1 MSARKKEVTS
11 MSKVKP
17 IRFEYEGTQYTLEFN
32 RNTVRTMENQGF
44 RVDELGSRPMTML
57 PQLFQGAFLMHH
69 RFLKKD
75 VIDEIYAHM
84 GDKDKLL
91 EKLGELYNAPM
102 EALFSDPE
110 DGKGNAIAWTAE

>member
-1 MSARKKEVTS
+1 

-17 IRFEYEGTQYTLEFN
+17 IRFEYEGTSYTLEFS
-32 RNTVRTMENQGF
+32 RQTVRTMENQGF

-57 PQLFQGAFLMHH
+57 PQLFSGAFLMHH

-84 GDKDKLL
+84 GEKDKLL

-102 EALFSDPE
+102 EALLSDPE
-110 DGKGNAIAWTAE
+110 DDKGNVIAWTAD

>member
-1 MSARKKEVTS
+1 MSA
-11 MSKVKP
+11 VKP
-17 IRFEYEGTQYTLEFN
+17 IRFEYEGTNYTLEFN

-57 PQLFQGAFLMHH
+57 PQLFAGAFKMHH
-69 RFLKKD
+69 KFLKQA
-75 VIDEIYAHM
+75 VIDDIYEHM

-102 EALFSDPE
+102 EALLSDPE
-110 DGKGNAIAWTAE
+110 DDKGNVISWTAE